1 MVATAPPLLPLF
13 RSRLQGDLLAALL
26 LVPGAEHT
34 LTELARR
41 TGGSLA
47 AVQREVDRLE
57 EAGLLAS
64 RRVGRAR
71 LVSADRGSP
80 AVAPLTEL
88 VALSFGPVQ
97 ILAEEFADLDG
108 LELLEVFGS
117 WAARHHGERGRPPAD
132 VDVLAVGAPDRD
144 AVHDAALRAE
154 DRIGLPVNVTVL
166 SPQRWAEGDD
176 GFVQRVRDAPRI
188 AVPR

>member
-1 MVATAPPLLPLF
+1 M
-13 RSRLQGDLLAALL
+13 LL
-26 LVPGAEHT
+26 LVPDAEHT

-47 AVQREVDRLE
+47 AVQREVDRLQ
-57 EAGLLAS
+57 EAGLLVS

-71 LVSADRGSP
+71 QVSADHSSP
-80 AVAPLTEL
+80 ATAPLTEL

-97 ILAEEFADLDG
+97 ILAEEFTDIGG

-144 AVHDAALRAE
+144 AVHEAARRAE
-154 DRIGLPVNVTVL
+154 DRIGLPVNVTVV
-166 SPQRWAEGDD
+166 SPQRWAEGED
-176 GFVQRVRDAPRI
+176 GFVRRVRAAPRT

>member
-1 MVATAPPLLPLF
+1 MVVAAPPLLPLF

-26 LVPGAEHT
+26 LVPDAEHT

-41 TGGSLA
+41 TGASLA

-57 EAGLLAS
+57 EAGLLRS
-64 RRVGRAR
+64 RRVGPAR

-80 AVAPLTEL
+80 AVAPLTDL

-97 ILAEEFADLDG
+97 ILAEEFDGVAGLDV
-108 LELLEVFGS
+108 LDVFGS

-132 VDVLAVGAPDRD
+132 VDVLAVGEPDRD
-144 AVHDAALRAE
+144 AVHEAARRAE
-154 DRIGLPVNVTVL
+154 ERIGLPVNVTVV
-166 SPQRWAEGDD
+166 SAARWAAGED
-176 GFVQRVRDAPRI
+176 GFVRRVRSAPRVP
-188 AVPR
+188 VPR